1 MKKYFIIPASLAILA
16 VIFSIGCQTKEKSV
30 EPEAVAQVE
39 SASEQKAE
47 PKENKTD
54 EAQQIVSEKIE
65 VAAAVKTDPVK
76 AETKT
81 QPVAEPQPVAVKTDV
96 KGPNVPQIPLDINKP
111 GVLVNVNGVDITQ
124 AELDD
129 IIKPMIE
136 SRLEMNQPTPE
147 TLLDQYKSQV
157 LDNLITELLINQ
169 EYKANNITVTDQ
181 DVNDYVQKMLA
192 AQDPPMSQDE
202 FKKMIEMQGQTYEQW
217 KNMMRDGR
225 LKMQKLMEVKYP
237 EETKVSEEDA
247 KKFYGEN
254 SKYFDKPE
262 KVRASHILVKADKS
276 DPNVTE
282 QVRAAAKAKAESL
295 LKKVKEGADFAD
307 LAKANSDD
315 TFSAQKGGD
324 LGIFDKGTMVPEFS
338 EAAFKLKPDQISDV
352 VETQYGYH
360 IIKVT
365 GRTEASVVP
374 FEKTKVNIVDYLKT
388 RKMQTLVP
396 EFIKKIKEDAKIV
409 YPPGSTLRAYQPST
423 STIRKPAVDLLKP
436 ATTQKPAT
444 AQPQTSKPDANKPA
458 GGQN

>member
-1 MKKYFIIPASLAILA
+1 MKKYLLILA
-16 VIFSIGCQTKEKSV
+16 CLAVLPVIFFIGCQAKEKSV

-39 SASEQKAE
+39 SGSEQKTA
-47 PKENKTD
+47 PIENKTG

-65 VAAAVKTDPVK
+65 VAADVKTEPVK
-76 AETKT
+76 AETK
-81 QPVAEPQPVAVKTDV
+81 QKPVTEPQPVAVKADV
-96 KGPNVPQIPLDINKP
+96 KEPNIPQIPLDINKP
-111 GVLVNVNGVDITQ
+111 GVLVNVNGVNITQ
-124 AELDD
+124 EELDE
-129 IIKPMIE
+129 IVKPMIE

-169 EYKANNITVTDQ
+169 EYKANNISVTDQ
-181 DVNDYVQKMLA
+181 DVNDYVEKMLS

-202 FKKMIEMQGQTYEQW
+202 FKKMIEAQGGTYEQW

-237 EETKVSEEDA
+237 EETKVNEEDA
-247 KKFYGEN
+247 KKFYDEN
-254 SKYFDKPE
+254 PRFFIGQPE
-262 KVRASHILVKADKS
+262 MVKASHILVKAEKS

-282 QVRAAAKAKAESL
+282 QVRASAKAKAESL
-295 LKKVKEGADFAD
+295 LKKVKEGADFAE
-307 LAKANSDD
+307 LAKANSDCP
-315 TFSAQKGGD
+315 SAKDGGD
-324 LGIFDKGTMVPEFS
+324 LGFFERGKMVKPFS
-338 EAAFKLKPDQISDV
+338 DAAFSMKVGEISNV
-352 VETQYGYH
+352 VETQFGYH

-365 GRTEASVVP
+365 DRTEAVVRP
-374 FEKTKVNIVDYLKT
+374 YEKTKVNIVDYLKT

-396 EFIKKIKEDAKIV
+396 EFLKKIKEDAKIV

-436 ATTQKPAT
+436 TTQQKPA
-444 AQPQTSKPDANKPA
+444 AAKAQTSKPDANKPA